1 MSKHVPSW
9 DSVNTPSNVGERI
22 ALIQKFH
29 SYLLERGYANRT
41 LYLYCSVAAH
51 FLRWQHE
58 AGSARPCI
66 DAPSVS
72 RFLFEHVPAC
82 HCPHPGSMDFKSMRA
97 SLNQLLLMQ
106 GENRLRTSMP
116 LASLA
121 IEATVTRFDGYL
133 EQVCGLTA
141 ATRWYHRRY
150 ARAFLQELYGDT
162 PVDFCRITADALLQ
176 FVNDQARSLVPAS
189 VGVLA
194 YSLRTFL
201 RFLQLQGHD
210 STNLIPAVPRPA
222 TWSLAP
228 LPPSLSTAELKR
240 FWYAFDRH
248 TPVGRRDYAMA
259 RCLADLGLRCQEIAN
274 LSLDDVDWR
283 SATIRLPGNKS
294 RREGQ
299 LPLPQLTGGALADYL
314 RRGRP
319 VIPTRAVF
327 VLHRAPV
334 GQAATNTTVR
344 GAIRRAFVRAG
355 LPWSGTHILRHTA
368 ATRMVQGGVP
378 LKEVADVL
386 GHRNIDTTLIYTKVN
401 LPQLARV
408 ALPWPRR
415 QP

>member
-9 DSVNTPSNVGERI
+9 DSVNTPSNVDEQV
-22 ALIQKFH
+22 ALVQEFH
-29 SYLLERGYANRT
+29 SYLVRRGYADRT
-41 LYLYCSVAAH
+41 LYLYCSVATH

-58 AGSARPCI
+58 AGSARHCI

-82 HCPHPGSMDFKSMRA
+82 CCPHSGSMDFKSMRA
-97 SLNQLLLMQ
+97 ALNQLLLMR
-106 GENRLRTSMP
+106 GENRLRPSIP
-116 LASLA
+116 LASPS
-121 IEATVTRFDGYL
+121 IETTVTRFDSYL

-150 ARAFLQELYGDT
+150 ARAFLLELCGGT
-162 PVDFCRITADALLQ
+162 PVDLSRITADALLQ
-176 FVNDQARSLVPAS
+176 FVNDQARRLLPAS

-210 STNLIPAVPRPA
+210 STNLIPAVPRSA
-222 TWSLAP
+222 TWSLAS
-228 LPPSLSTAELKR
+228 LPPSLSAAELKR
-240 FWYAFDRH
+240 FWHAFDRH
-248 TPVGRRDYAMA
+248 TPAGRRDYAMA

-274 LSLDDVDWR
+274 LSLDDIDWR
-283 SATIRLPGNKS
+283 SATICLPGNKS
-294 RREGQ
+294 RRERQ

-314 RRGRP
+314 RHGRP
-319 VIPTRAVF
+319 VIPTRTVF

-355 LPWSGTHILRHTA
+355 LPWSGTHILRHTVA
-368 ATRMVQGGVP
+368 ARMVQGGVP

-401 LPQLARV
+401 LPHLAHV
-408 ALPWPRR
+408 ALPWPGR